1 MGKLLRRQI
10 PPLLEAV
17 MLIHSER
24 ASCPSPTLSVS
35 GSLLSRLT
43 VSFSSSVLLSLSI
56 PVLGG
61 FTQDLHTS
69 HCMI

>member
-1 MGKLLRRQI
+1 
-10 PPLLEAV
+10 